1 MAPVISGIN
10 PNHGPAV
17 GGTAVTIS
25 GSGFTG
31 ATSVKFGTVPV
42 SAFGL
47 VSDSQITTTAPAGTG
62 SVAVTVTTPLGTSNG
77 VTYTYGGGPV
87 ITSVSPVSGVAGT
100 LVTISGSGFTGASSV
115 H

>member
-10 PNHGPAV
+10 PNHGPAA

-42 SAFGL
+42 SSFTL
-47 VSDSQITTTAPAGTG
+47 VSDSQITTAAPAGSG

-77 VTYTYGGGPV
+77 VTFSYTVPPV
-87 ITSVSPVSGVAGT
+87 ITAVR
-100 LVTISGSGFTGASSV
+100 
-115 H
+115 